1 MSVHP
6 VYAWC
11 PRRSKRA
18 SDPRQLQESRI
29 FKEPLQGNKEKIS
42 QPILKW
48 NSVRPSG
55 WCQSWLFFA
64 LPAGTAPAWRRS
76 RAHPENLCWPF
87 LSRGG
92 VGQSWAAAPPPGG
105 CRFLRRRSPK
115 PGLSPAGSPRYA
127 SRTPRDQDFCERAGR
142 PAEPVLQLGRGR
154 GGRWGGA
161 RARGFEWKGLDR
173 RRRRR
178 AGPETRTPSPPC
190 AP

>member
-55 WCQSWLFFA
+55 LVSELVVLRAACRDSSSLAAFPGASRELVLAF
-64 LPAGTAPAWRRS
+64 LKPGRR
-76 RAHPENLCWPF
+76 
-87 LSRGG
+87 
-92 VGQSWAAAPPPGG
+92 WAELGCGSAPGG

-161 RARGFEWKGLDR
+161 RARGFEWKGLDQ